1 VVALLVVAGLAGPSS
16 AGAVPWGFEGR
27 IAFQS
32 NRSGSDD
39 VFVMDSSGTNERPL
53 PAGASPAYDGE
64 PTWAPNAAL
73 SVVGHPDPADADPI
87 VPGKRVALSLLWD
100 ENVAVPPY
108 DLTTQTTVTFEGARQ
123 TVVPVTDEAGQ
134 LVADVPPGATPG
146 RVCATTASGGP
157 IDGLPWVAAS
167 EPDTNIGAPP
177 ARDVCDQP
185 IAFETGRDGNREIYV
200 ALGDGSP
207 INLTQTPGA
216 DEGAPAF
223 SGHAVPRP
231 ASAPEP
237 VEPLTPLL
245 AFERGPVG
253 ARDIYVLDPSRPEAG
268 ASRLTGGP
276 ADPAGA
282 AFDDANPDWSPD
294 GRFIAFESN
303 RSGES
308 QIWVMRVLPAP
319 GEIRLVT
326 LDQPASFEPSWYQFT
341 APGDPPDQLPPAHRI
356 AYSGVSAGGDFE
368 LNYAEQEY
376 AFDFPPAS
384 PFADAASVTY
394 WTFEA
399 PGEDTA
405 PAWSPAGDSV
415 AFASSVAGGCDI
427 YRMDPAGDGQVR
439 LTGGSGDEY
448 SPAWQPL
455 FLSAD
460 VAFRRPRGRVS
471 RRRRGS
477 PRASAAQARPCRPER
492 PPPSLCPTEGDPA
505 VPTATRPRTLL
516 LGGDG
521 ADVLNG
527 TPGDDL
533 ICGFGGSD
541 RIDGQG
547 GNDVVLGGPG
557 GDVLAGGGGADWLY
571 GDAGADRMAGGG
583 GRDRLLGAGDRDRLG
598 GGADA
603 DRIDGGAA
611 QDRLDGGGARDR
623 LAGGAASDR
632 LAGGDAED
640 RLLGGGGGDRIAGG
654 AAEDLLSGGAG
665 PDRLAGQ
672 AASDRLAGGAAG
684 DRLRG
689 GGGRDRITGQGGAD
703 RLHAQDGQPDRVS
716 GGGGRDW
723 AAADAGLDRVRG
735 VELVRR

>member
-1 VVALLVVAGLAGPSS
+1 MLGLLVAAALALPPS
-16 AGAVPWGFEGR
+16 AGAAQWGFEGR

-39 VFVMDSSGTNERPL
+39 VFVMDSNGTNERPL
-53 PAGASPAYDGE
+53 PAGVSAAYDGE

-73 SVVGHPDPADADPI
+73 SVVGHPDPADAEPI
-87 VPGKRVALSLLWD
+87 VPGKRVALSLQWD
-100 ENVAVPPY
+100 ANVAVPPY
-108 DLTTQTTVTFEGARQ
+108 DLTAQTTVTFEGARQ
-123 TVVPVTDEAGQ
+123 TTVPVANDAGTW
-134 LVADVPPGATPG
+134 VADVPPGATPG
-146 RVCATTASGGP
+146 RVCATTPTDGP

-167 EPDTNIGAPP
+167 EPDSSIGPPP

-185 IAFETGRDGNREIYV
+185 IAFETNRDGNREIYI
-200 ALGDGSP
+200 ALGDGAP
-207 INLTQTPGA
+207 LNLTQTPGA

-223 SGHAVPRP
+223 SAHAVPRP

-237 VEPLTPLL
+237 IEPHTPLL

-276 ADPAGA
+276 ADPTGA
-282 AFDDANPDWSPD
+282 SFDDANPDWSPD

-303 RSGES
+303 RSGDS
-308 QIWVMRVLPAP
+308 QIWVMRVVPVDPPGTYAPAP

-341 APGDPPDQLPPAHRI
+341 APGETPDLQPAHRI
-356 AYSGVSAGGDFE
+356 AFSGVSAGGDFE
-368 LNYAEQEY
+368 INYAEQEY
-376 AFDFPPAS
+376 AVDFPPAS

-405 PAWSPAGDSV
+405 PAWSPPGDSV
-415 AFASSVAGGCDI
+415 AFTSSVAGGCDI
-427 YRMDPAGDGQVR
+427 YRMDPAGNGQVR

-455 FLSAD
+455 FLPAD
-460 VAFRRPRGRVS
+460 VSFRRPRGRAS
-471 RRRRGS
+471 KRKKGS
-477 PRASAAQARPCRPER
+477 PQASAAQARPCRPDR
-492 PPPSLCPTEGDPA
+492 PPPPLCPREGDPA
-505 VPTATRPRTLL
+505 VPAATRPRTLVLGDEAANL
-516 LGGDG
+516 LT
-521 ADVLNG
+521 G

-533 ICGFGGSD
+533 ICGFGGD
-541 RIDGQG
+541 DTVDGQG
-547 GNDVVLGGPG
+547 GNDVILGGPG
-557 GDVLAGGGGADWLY
+557 GDRLDGGSGRDWLY

-583 GRDRLLGAGDRDRLG
+583 GLDRLLGASGKDRLS

-611 QDRLDGGGARDR
+611 ADRLDGGRGRDR
-623 LAGGAASDR
+623 LAGGGASDRLLGGAAADRLLGGSAGDR
-632 LAGGDAED
+632 LAGGPAK
-640 RLLGGGGGDRIAGG
+640 
-654 AAEDLLSGGAG
+654 DL
-665 PDRLAGQ
+665 
-672 AASDRLAGGAAG
+672 
-684 DRLRG
+684 LRG
-689 GGGRDRITGQGGAD
+689 GGGRDRLAGQGASD
-703 RLHAQDGQPDRVS
+703 RLFGGSAGDRLQARDGRPDRVS
-716 GGGGRDW
+716 GGPGRDW

-735 VELVRR
+735 VELLRR